1 MKLKQA
7 LWLSIACLLYVG
19 AGQAQAAS
27 ITIFNTGVNGSGV
40 SLGNGSTLETHY
52 SLFSVPGGL
61 STILTRDSSGGF
73 PVNFYTGTPDSST
86 SMWIGPNNNSQLV
99 SPIGEYIYRTT
110 FDLTGFDPATASLA
124 GKWTTDNN
132 GLDIRINGASL
143 GYTTGFASFNDGFS
157 PFTVTSGFISGL
169 NTLDFVVNNG
179 LVAIGNTIDNP
190 AALRVEVS
198 GTASVPEPASLF
210 LLGSG
215 FVALAAWRRRHAA

>member
-40 SLGNGSTLETHY
+40 SLGNGSSESHYTLI
-52 SLFSVPGGL
+52 SVPGGV
-61 STILTRDSSGGF
+61 STILTRDSTGGF

-99 SPIGEYIYRTT
+99 SPVGDYVYRTT
-110 FDLTGFDPATASLA
+110 FDLTGFDPTTASLA
-124 GKWTTDNN
+124 GKWTTDNK
-132 GLDIRINGASL
+132 GLDILINGTSL
-143 GYTTGFASFNDGFS
+143 GYTTGFASFKDGFS
-157 PFTVTSGFISGL
+157 PFTVTSGFIPGL
-169 NTLDFVVNNG
+169 NTLDFAVNNG
-179 LVAIGNTIDNP
+179 QVAIGNNSANP

-198 GTASVPEPASLF
+198 GTVSVPEPASLL

-215 FVALAAWRRRHAA
+215 FVALAAWRRKHAA